1 MGYNVLEIID
11 KAIDIQNRR
20 KIILK
25 SVLGEDKTIPAIIL
39 ISKVLCN
46 QIDDIIKY
54 YYELKDEI
62 RDTEYEEI
70 DIITYDKISFLINEF
85 NNKIYNPE
93 IDNGKEYLNFSLNL
107 AKDTYSL
114 FIDIQGRLIHNKND
128 TNTKTYDI
136 LSKLINSINK
146 KIRTIEKT
154 IS

>member
-1 MGYNVLEIID
+1 MGYNVLEVID

-25 SVLGEDKTIPAIIL
+25 SVLGEDKAIPAMIL

-62 RDTEYEEI
+62 RDTEFEEI
-70 DIITYDKISFLINEF
+70 DIIIYDKISFLINEF

-114 FIDIQGRLIHNKND
+114 FIDIQGRLVHNKND
-128 TNTKTYDI
+128 TSTKTYDI

-146 KIRTIEKT
+146 KIKSIEKT

>member
-25 SVLGEDKTIPAIIL
+25 SVMGEDKAIPAVIL

-62 RDTEYEEI
+62 RDIEYEEI

-85 NNKIYNPE
+85 NNKIYNPQ

-114 FIDIQGRLIHNKND
+114 FIDIQGRLVHNKND
-128 TNTKTYDI
+128 TSTKTYDI
-136 LSKLINSINK
+136 LSKLISSINK
-146 KIRTIEKT
+146 KIITIEKT

>member
-20 KIILK
+20 KIIIK
-25 SVLGEDKTIPAIIL
+25 SVLGEDKAIPAMIL

-62 RDTEYEEI
+62 RDIEYEEI

-85 NNKIYNPE
+85 NNKIYNPQ

-114 FIDIQGRLIHNKND
+114 FIDIQGRLVHNKND
-128 TNTKTYDI
+128 TSTKTYDI
-136 LSKLINSINK
+136 LSKLISSINK
-146 KIRTIEKT
+146 KIITIEKT

>member
-25 SVLGEDKTIPAIIL
+25 SVLGEDKAIPAMIL

-85 NNKIYNPE
+85 NNKIYNPQ

-114 FIDIQGRLIHNKND
+114 FIDIQGRLVHNKND
-128 TNTKTYDI
+128 TSTKTYDI
-136 LSKLINSINK
+136 LSKLISSINK
-146 KIRTIEKT
+146 KIITIEKT

>member
-25 SVLGEDKTIPAIIL
+25 SVMGEDKAIPAVIL

-62 RDTEYEEI
+62 RDIEYEEI

-85 NNKIYNPE
+85 NNKIYNPQ

-114 FIDIQGRLIHNKND
+114 FIDIQGRLVHNKND
-128 TNTKTYDI
+128 TSTKTYDI
-136 LSKLINSINK
+136 LSKLMSSINK
-146 KIRTIEKT
+146 KIITIEKT

>member
-1 MGYNVLEIID
+1 MGYNVLEVID

-25 SVLGEDKTIPAIIL
+25 SVLGEDKAIPAIIL

-85 NNKIYNPE
+85 NNIIYNQD
-93 IDNGKEYLNFSLNL
+93 IKNGKDYLKFSLNL

-114 FIDIQGRLIHNKND
+114 FIDIQGRLVKNIND
-128 TNTKTYDI
+128 TSTKTYDI
-136 LSKLINSINK
+136 LSKIINNIK
-146 KIRTIEKT
+146 KEIQTIEKT
-154 IS
+154 VS

>member
-1 MGYNVLEIID
+1 MGED
-11 KAIDIQNRR
+11 KAI
-20 KIILK
+20 
-25 SVLGEDKTIPAIIL
+25 PAMIL

-85 NNKIYNPE
+85 NNKTYNPE

-114 FIDIQGRLIHNKND
+114 FIDIQGRLVHNKND
-128 TNTKTYDI
+128 TSTKTYDI
-136 LSKLINSINK
+136 LSKLISSINK
-146 KIRTIEKT
+146 KIITIEKT

>member
-1 MGYNVLEIID
+1 MGYNVLEVID

-25 SVLGEDKTIPAIIL
+25 SVLGEDKAIPAIIL

-114 FIDIQGRLIHNKND
+114 FIDIQGRLVHNKND
-128 TNTKTYDI
+128 TSTKTYDI

-146 KIRTIEKT
+146 KIKSIEKT

>member
-1 MGYNVLEIID
+1 MGYNVLEVID

-25 SVLGEDKTIPAIIL
+25 SVLGEDKAIPAMIL

-114 FIDIQGRLIHNKND
+114 FIDIQGRLVHNKND
-128 TNTKTYDI
+128 TSTKTYDI

-146 KIRTIEKT
+146 KIKSIEKT